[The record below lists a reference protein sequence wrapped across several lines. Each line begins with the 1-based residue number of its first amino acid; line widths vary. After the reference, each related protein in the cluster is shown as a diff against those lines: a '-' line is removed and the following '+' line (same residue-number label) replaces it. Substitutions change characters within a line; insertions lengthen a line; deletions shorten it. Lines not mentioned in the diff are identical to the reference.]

1 MGVRVGS
8 AGCQTRFWELSD
20 FQPAADLGSVQPFC
34 MSEAIQPVR
43 LLEID
48 FSAVAHRAMWG
59 YGVGP
64 PSDTVENPMGSL
76 AKVRLGADDAP
87 SWLVGEA
94 QAEIITHTRPPL

>member
-8 AGCQTRFWELSD
+8 AGCQARFWELSD

-64 PSDTVENPMGSL
+64 PSDTVELPMVSRADVDLGPDEPL
-76 AKVRLGADDAP
+76 ARLAD
-87 SWLVGEA
+87 EA
-94 QAEIITHTRPPL
+94 QAESRVDDHPGR